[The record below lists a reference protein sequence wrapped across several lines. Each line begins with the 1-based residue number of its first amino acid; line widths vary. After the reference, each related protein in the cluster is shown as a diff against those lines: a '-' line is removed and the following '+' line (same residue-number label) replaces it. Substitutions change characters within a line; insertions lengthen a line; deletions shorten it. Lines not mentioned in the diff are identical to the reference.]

1 MGGDENEVQVGGGR
15 DKAGLGD
22 NCQPTAVTVKVGKR
36 KTKDGSKMVSKKK
49 VKSEKTPT
57 LIPVLDED
65 VFDNPED
72 EPGSIEKAQEAFQWL
87 IGPTN
92 LDTFYKEFWEKKPL
106 HMKRDDP
113 EYYKTLFS
121 TKALDKILRE
131 QRAVFG
137 KNLDVTSYSDGKRET
152 HNPGGRVFPPVLWD
166 FYNNGCSVRMLNP
179 QTFHPAV
186 WRLCSTLQ
194 DHFGSMVGANV
205 YLTPPGTQGFAPH
218 WDDVEVFMLQLEGKK
233 HWKIYN
239 PRSMEE
245 TLPRFSSQ
253 NLEQDEV
260 GTPVIEVD
268 MEPGDMIYMPRG
280 TIHQGNCLSE
290 EHSLHIT
297 ISAYQLNSWTDL
309 LEKLLPAALTAAS
322 QEDVQFREGLPRDYL
337 LNMGVAHE
345 EIPAG
350 ASVNRASSNPL
361 ATSTRDQFITKVKH
375 LMTKLIDYAPIDA
388 ACNQMGKKLMHE
400 VLPPALELSEKARTV
415 VGDGE
420 KWNSSKN
427 TVVNRVEIDPDTNIR
442 LIRSTAVR
450 LVTEED
456 SVHVYFSTENTR
468 EYHEVEEQSLEVGPD
483 MAPAVEHLI
492 SSYPAWVK
500 VEDLPLDELED
511 RMKVAGDLWERGILM
526 TSEPLEA
533 HYDDP

>member
-1 MGGDENEVQVGGGR
+1 MEGFKLKNGDHEEAIDKVLKNVKTQVSE
-15 DKAGLGD
+15 K
-22 NCQPTAVTVKVGKR
+22 KR
-36 KTKDGSKMVSKKK
+36 KKNADSNNLNKKK
-49 VKSEKTPT
+49 KSRAPE
-57 LIPVLDED
+57 LIPADLDALED
-65 VFDNPED
+65 TED
-72 EPGSIEKAQEAFQWL
+72 EPGSIENGDNAFEWM
-87 IGPTN
+87 ISPTS
-92 LDTFYKEFWEKKPL
+92 LADFYKDYWEKKPL
-106 HMKRDDP
+106 HLKRSDP
-113 EYYKTLFS
+113 SYYKTLFS
-121 TKALDKILRE
+121 TKAFEKILRE
-131 QRAVFG
+131 QRVLYG
-137 KNLDVTSYSDGKRET
+137 KNVDVTSYDGKRET
-152 HNPGGRVFPPVLWD
+152 HNPEGRVFPAVLWD
-166 FYNNGCSVRMLNP
+166 FYNNGCSIRMLNP
-179 QTFHPAV
+179 QTFHNGV

-194 DHFGSMVGANV
+194 EHFQNMVGANV

-239 PRSMEE
+239 PRSKEE
-245 TLPRFSSQ
+245 TLPRFSSD
-253 NLEQDEV
+253 NLDQDEV
-260 GTPVIEVD
+260 GTPVIETD
-268 MEPGDMIYMPRG
+268 LEPGDMIYMPRG

-322 QEDVQFREGLPRDYL
+322 QEDVEFRAGLPRDFL

-345 EIPAG
+345 D
-350 ASVNRASSNPL
+350 RASNSS
-361 ATSTRDQFITKVKH
+361 AREQFIAKVKQ
-375 LMTKLIDYAPIDA
+375 LMTKLIDHAPIDA
-388 ACNQMGKKLMHE
+388 ACDQLGKKLMRV

-427 TVVNRVEIDPDTNIR
+427 TVVNRVEIDPDTSIR

-450 LVTEED
+450 LVSEEE
-456 SVHVYFSTENTR
+456 SVQVFFSTENTR
-468 EYHEVEEQSLEVGPD
+468 EYQEVGEQSLEVGSD
-483 MAPAVEHLI
+483 LAPAVEHLI
-492 SSYPAWVK
+492 TSYPAWVK

-526 TSEPLEA
+526 TNEPLEA

>member
-1 MGGDENEVQVGGGR
+1 MEGFKLKNGDHEEAIDKVLKNVKTQVGE
-15 DKAGLGD
+15 K
-22 NCQPTAVTVKVGKR
+22 KR
-36 KTKDGSKMVSKKK
+36 KKNCDSINVNKKK
-49 VKSEKTPT
+49 KSRAPE
-57 LIPVLDED
+57 LIPADLDALED
-65 VFDNPED
+65 TED
-72 EPGSIEKAQEAFQWL
+72 EPGSIENGDNAFEWM
-87 IGPTN
+87 ISPTS
-92 LDTFYKEFWEKKPL
+92 LADFYKDYWEKKPL
-106 HMKRDDP
+106 HLKRSDP
-113 EYYKTLFS
+113 SYYKTLFS
-121 TKALDKILRE
+121 TKAFEKILRE
-131 QRAVFG
+131 QRVLYG
-137 KNLDVTSYSDGKRET
+137 KNVDVTSYDGKRET
-152 HNPGGRVFPPVLWD
+152 HNPEGRVFPAVLWD
-166 FYNNGCSVRMLNP
+166 FYNNGCSIRMLNP
-179 QTFHPAV
+179 QTFHNGV

-194 DHFGSMVGANV
+194 EHFQNMVGANV

-239 PRSMEE
+239 PRSKEE
-245 TLPRFSSQ
+245 TLPRFSSD
-253 NLEQDEV
+253 NLDQDEV
-260 GTPVIEVD
+260 GTPVIETD
-268 MEPGDMIYMPRG
+268 LEPGDMIYMPRG

-322 QEDVQFREGLPRDYL
+322 QEDVEFRAGLPRDFL

-345 EIPAG
+345 D
-350 ASVNRASSNPL
+350 RASNSS
-361 ATSTRDQFITKVKH
+361 AREQFIAKVKQ
-375 LMTKLIDYAPIDA
+375 LMTKLIDHAPIDA
-388 ACNQMGKKLMHE
+388 ACDQLGKKLMRD

-427 TVVNRVEIDPDTNIR
+427 TVVNRVEIDPDTSIR

-450 LVTEED
+450 LVSEED
-456 SVHVYFSTENTR
+456 SVQVFFSTENTR
-468 EYHEVEEQSLEVGPD
+468 EYQEVGEQSLEVGSD
-483 MAPAVEHLI
+483 LAPAVEHLI
-492 SSYPAWVK
+492 TSYPAWVK

-526 TSEPLEA
+526 TNEPLEA